1 MDRQIGAQISKCKH
15 THIYMWKGAGVY
27 CQNSTHVLISLV
39 KSVRSVFLS
48 SFSSFFLNTETTLS
62 FVSELELKGKLFQL
76 LTLEQTSRL
85 HPIQTGLNET
95 LPGCVTSCD

>member
-1 MDRQIGAQISKCKH
+1 MDRQIGAQTSKCKH
-15 THIYMWKGAGVY
+15 TRIYVWRAGVY
-27 CQNSTHVLISLV
+27 RQNSTHVLIS
-39 KSVRSVFLS
+39 SVRSVFVS
-48 SFSSFFLNTETTLS
+48 SFSSFFLNAEAALS
-62 FVSELELKGKLFQL
+62 FVSELELKGKLFPL